1 MYWFFRFL
9 TVKHIFGRF
18 LQKDQVQNYRIFG
31 QQQKDRETNVMSP
44 SLDEMLF
51 EMRGNGPRIMS
62 DYTSDACS
70 SALPSAGKVSSAG
83 LSLVT
88 RSSHLTMPTIT
99 PIEMRQKP
107 ANTAQHCH

>member
-1 MYWFFRFL
+1 M
-9 TVKHIFGRF
+9 HIFGR
-18 LQKDQVQNYRIFG
+18 LWQKDQVQNYRLFV

-51 EMRGNGPRIMS
+51 EMRGTRPRIMS